1 MDTARALGVV
11 AMVMGH
17 TLDALLSEAA
27 RATPAVAG
35 YWSARGFTAPLFMI
49 VAGWSGAVA
58 VERSG
63 VRGLAMVRGRLRR
76 VLLLFGIGYA
86 LHWPG
91 WGLERFL
98 AGDRE
103 VWAHLLAFDA
113 LHAIAMALLV
123 SSLVLAL
130 PWSGRGKAIILLA
143 LAALASVLG
152 AGPRTPVSALPASPI
167 AMALFQAGGGT
178 SPFPVFPWAAYFF
191 AGGAMGLLAPPGWA
205 GTIARAAAG
214 GGLVLATCWTGVGS
228 LPPEDPVLHLHRVGV
243 VLVLLASLSSVP
255 PALASRLAPLGR
267 ASLWVYAIHVPIVY
281 GWSTFPGL
289 AAWIGPRLG
298 VGAAIAVGVAVLATS
313 FAFQWFATGR
323 WRVRNPKTSRVARHP
338 AGVLRVNSPTSSR

>member
-35 YWSARGFTAPLFMI
+35 YWNARGFTAPLFMI

-58 VERSG
+58 IERSD

-76 VLLLFGIGYA
+76 VLLLFGIGYV

-91 WGLERFL
+91 WGLDRLL

-113 LHAIAMALLV
+113 LHAIALALLV

-152 AGPRTPVSALPASPI
+152 AGPRTPVYALPAPPI
-167 AMALFQAGGGT
+167 ALALFQAGGGT

-191 AGGAMGLLAPPGWA
+191 VGGAMGLLAPPGRA
-205 GTIARAAAG
+205 GAIARAAAG
-214 GGLVLATCWTGVGS
+214 GGLVLATCWAGVGS
-228 LPPEDPVLHLHRVGV
+228 LPPEDTVLHLHRVGV

-298 VGAAIAVGVAVLATS
+298 VGAAIAVGVAVLAMS
-313 FAFQWFATGR
+313 FAFQFFVTR
-323 WRVRNPKTSRVARHP
+323 HWRARTRRP
-338 AGVLRVNSPTSSR
+338 LDGLLAAR